1 MGLARHQLRC
11 PRVCRREIARVA
23 ECSFGCQRPQRAHA
37 RAPMQRNS
45 ISLFQYAGYLLIIG
59 LASAFYS
66 AATREVGWNAH
77 GATGL
82 YVCGGVAVVVALM
95 AWLTGK
101 GNELAAWVGL
111 GLAFLLLAYGGWTLF
126 TLLRDVPGQALK
138 VATDR
143 GIEPEDAERVVLYKA
158 GIFGVMAIFSLG
170 TFLRLGVALRR
181 GKTA

>member
-1 MGLARHQLRC
+1 
-11 PRVCRREIARVA
+11 
-23 ECSFGCQRPQRAHA
+23 
-37 RAPMQRNS
+37 MQRNS
-45 ISLFQYAGYLLIIG
+45 ITLFQFAGYLLIIG

-66 AATREVGWNAH
+66 AADRSVGWNAH

-82 YVCGGVAVVVALM
+82 YACGGSAVVIALM

-101 GNELAAWVGL
+101 GKEWAAWVGL
-111 GLAFLLLAYGGWTLF
+111 VLAFVLLAYGGKTLF
-126 TLLRDVPGQALK
+126 TLLRDVSGQALK

-143 GIEPEDAERVVLYKA
+143 GIDPEDAERVVLYKA

-181 GKTA
+181 GKSA

>member
-1 MGLARHQLRC
+1 
-11 PRVCRREIARVA
+11 
-23 ECSFGCQRPQRAHA
+23 
-37 RAPMQRNS
+37 MQRNS

-66 AATREVGWNAH
+66 AATRELGWNAH

-82 YVCGGVAVVVALM
+82 YVCGGVAVVIALM

-101 GNELAAWVGL
+101 GHELAAWVGL
-111 GLAFLLLAYGGWTLF
+111 GLAFILFAYGAWTLF
-126 TLLRDVPGQALK
+126 TLLRDIPGQALK

-143 GIEPEDAERVVLYKA
+143 GIDPEDAERVVLYKA

-181 GKTA
+181 GKSA